1 MSRNQVLWTLAAL
14 NALLLVALVFK
25 FGGEPQARAQAGGR
39 GDFVM
44 VPAKAT
50 GFNNGIIYVVD
61 TRNSRVSAFNYDSNR
76 KQLESA
82 NPLDYRRMMENISV
96 GGPDKKPTRRP

>member
-1 MSRNQVLWTLAAL
+1 MSKKQVIWALAAL

-25 FGGEPQARAQAGGR
+25 FGGEPRAHAQVGGR

-50 GFNNGIIYVVD
+50 GFNNGVIYVVD
-61 TRNSRVSAFNYDSNR
+61 TRNGVVAAFSYDNNR
-76 KQLESA
+76 KQLEAGRNSI
-82 NPLDYRRMMENISV
+82 DVRRIMESDAV
-96 GGPDKKPTRRP
+96 GGPTRRP